1 MKSIGSTQD
10 RGAHSTTMQMRV
22 SLGEEG
28 SGAVVEKHMG
38 LGHSNIHLGRIVT
51 IRHKSSPIPA
61 LFFAY
66 IQVQD
71 Y

>member
-1 MKSIGSTQD
+1 MKSIGVTQG

-38 LGHSNIHLGRIVT
+38 LGHSNVHRGRQKDT
-51 IRHKSSPIPA
+51 NLLQSR
-61 LFFAY
+61 LFFVY